1 MCQDMSREHPSV
13 LFLPLAGLGIAATIL
28 LALWLRVEVVQPE
41 ALTWA
46 CAAELRP
53 FWCGPRQLLLEAFN
67 TGVIGAAAL
76 VASIAALIIAHP
88 LGQKLALAGLVLSI
102 FAFALYNA
110 GAAAPAAVFALLR
123 LFRSRG

>member
-1 MCQDMSREHPSV
+1 MV
-13 LFLPLAGLGIAATIL
+13 
-28 LALWLRVEVVQPE
+28 
-41 ALTWA
+41 
-46 CAAELRP
+46 
-53 FWCGPRQLLLEAFN
+53 
-67 TGVIGAAAL
+67 
-76 VASIAALIIAHP
+76 SIAALIIAHP